1 MWWLNDDPRLSGGAL
16 EAISAAEGLVVSA
29 VSVLEVAIKRALG
42 KLAAPAGFRQT
53 LEEYE
58 VELLPITARHAEQV
72 GELPLHHRDP
82 FDRLLVAQA
91 LEERLTLVS
100 RDRALAPYGVP
111 TIW

>member
-1 MWWLNDDPRLSGGAL
+1 M
-16 EAISAAEGLVVSA
+16 IVSA
-29 VSVLEVAIKRALG
+29 ISVLEVAIKRALG

-53 LEEYE
+53 LEGYE
-58 VELLPITARHAEQV
+58 VELLSITARHAERV

-100 RDRALAPYGVP
+100 GNRAIAAYGVP

>member
-1 MWWLNDDPRLSGGAL
+1 MWWLNDDARLSGGAL
-16 EAISAAEGLVVSA
+16 EAIDAAEGRVVSA

-58 VELLPITARHAEQV
+58 VELLSITARHAERV
-72 GELPLHHRDP
+72 GDLPLHHRDP

-100 RDRALAPYGVP
+100 GDRALAAYGVP
-111 TIW
+111 IVW